1 MSKETLPLPLDYTAI
16 ERILPHR
23 YPFLL
28 VDRITKIEE
37 GRAIEGVKNVTINEP
52 FFQGHFPGH
61 PVMPAVLILE
71 AMAQVG
77 GMLMLNTVDD
87 PSSNL
92 VYFMGIDGAK
102 FRRPV
107 VPGDQLHF
115 KLELLSAK
123 RRVMKMRGEAFVDGQ
138 LVAEAELLATV
149 VDRRP

>member
-1 MSKETLPLPLDYTAI
+1 
-16 ERILPHR
+16 
-23 YPFLL
+23 
-28 VDRITKIEE
+28 
-37 GRAIEGVKNVTINEP
+37 
-52 FFQGHFPGH
+52 
-61 PVMPAVLILE
+61 VLILE

-87 PSSNL
+87 PANNL